1 MGSPAL
7 LQEDLES
14 ELHRA
19 TPLEQADG
27 LMQVDVMARCE
38 HERALGVV
46 PRTLEPFMTPLL
58 DPVVLGDVQNLEFS
72 RRHFVALPFPQWG
85 IGVPRVFVQY
95 DVPDVPF
102 LGGFGSGSV
111 KLQ

>member
-72 RRHFVALPFPQWG
+72 RRHFVALPFRSGGLVSLAYSSSETYRTSPFWG
-85 IGVPRVFVQY
+85 DLVQG
-95 DVPDVPF
+95 P
-102 LGGFGSGSV
+102 
-111 KLQ
+111 